1 MAQDVQGQWAH
12 LPGDLISHKNDT
24 EDDLTT
30 PKEFLQLKY
39 DSHVSGLFYDS
50 CTEAFY
56 RRLVQHRTQQ
66 NSSTKIG
73 KAIFFLGQIC
83 VL

>member
-12 LPGDLISHKNDT
+12 LPGDPISDT

-39 DSHVSGLFYDS
+39 DSHVSGLFYYS

-56 RRLVQHRTQQ
+56 RWLVQHRTQQ
-66 NSSTKIG
+66 NGFTKIG